1 MERPDR
7 EKKGKSFRV
16 SRPLEKEPFQAKV
29 WFLEQWKKVQDLVK
43 GKLIL
48 LIGLCLFIMIVNTPS
63 LLIPPHRFQVGE
75 AATYDIKAKQ
85 DLLLEDQAAT
95 ELKKQETANALPPVY
110 DFDEEAVTALTQ
122 RIQQGFQLLR
132 EGARKS
138 AGRTASAGSEAWEKL
153 EKAWGIELTPS
164 EINAL
169 TQDRFSISLEEGLTR
184 MIQSV
189 MAVGVV
195 GNKLTLMSE
204 HQRGIV
210 VRKLPSGREVQV
222 KDVERFPDLNEAR
235 DRLEKQAAYLLTG
248 ARGGMRPVSITLAQ
262 KLVIPNLS
270 FNKRE
275 SDQRRGKAIQ
285 QTRPVFFQIKKGET
299 IVREGEKIDEAALT
313 KIQLQ
318 FRQQQGLEIFL
329 TSLGLVLLWGLFVY
343 MAFRLVVD
351 SLKASLNNWRD
362 LIFLTIMLAL
372 SFLTIRTADFFAQ
385 IFVGGI
391 PGITPRNTLLAIPL
405 AAAPMMVSLV
415 LGPALAILFTLIQ
428 ASLTALFLDVGPG
441 LSMYFAIAGLWA
453 AQSQRTC
460 HNRWDLIRLGFYL
473 GLLNIGSSL
482 TLQMMQSR
490 LFHWETIAHLLLGF
504 SGGVLSG
511 IVVTGF
517 SPLVEKLF
525 GYTTDMRLLER
536 ANMDQPLLRELMV
549 QAPGTYHHSII
560 VGNMVEAAAEAI
572 GAKPLLARVSAYYHD
587 IGKAPKPLYFIEN
600 QMGGE
605 NKHEKLAPSMSSLI
619 LISHIKDGVE
629 KARRHKLESPIVDII
644 EQHHG
649 TSLISYF
656 YKKAL
661 ELMGD
666 DSVQVS
672 TEDFRYPGPKP
683 QTREAGLVMLAD
695 AIEAASR
702 TLVDPTPA
710 RIKGL
715 VNKIINNAFADGQL
729 DECELTLKDLN
740 QIAGSFNKILNGIF
754 HHRIEYPESPG
765 KTTHPKKKSNGD
777 STKQS
782 PELDS
787 FEGNSA
793 KAAAPDKG
801 PGSSTGGSE
810 PAAGGGPGDL
820 ALQPALPQPVRP
832 D

>member
-1 MERPDR
+1 MERSDR
-7 EKKGKSFRV
+7 DKKVKSFRV
-16 SRPLEKEPFQAKV
+16 SRPGEKETLSFRDRFLKQGKG
-29 WFLEQWKKVQDLVK
+29 FLELVK
-43 GKLIL
+43 GKPVL
-48 LIGLCLFIMIVNTPS
+48 LIGLCLFIMLVNTPS
-63 LLIPPHRFQVGE
+63 LLLPPHTYQVGE
-75 AATYDIKAKQ
+75 VAPYDLKAKQ
-85 DLLLEDQAAT
+85 DLLVEDKEAT
-95 ELKKQETANALPPVY
+95 ALKKQEVANAAPAVY
-110 DFDEEAVTALTQ
+110 DFDEEAVAALTQ
-122 RIQQGFQLLR
+122 RIHQGFQLLR
-132 EGARKS
+132 ETSRKGAGGATGARNEVR
-138 AGRTASAGSEAWEKL
+138 GKL
-153 EKAWGIELTPS
+153 EKVWGTELSLS
-164 EINAL
+164 EFNAL
-169 TQDRFSISLEEGLTR
+169 SQDRFSVSLEEGLTK

-195 GNKLTLMSE
+195 DNKFTLMSE
-204 HQRGIV
+204 HHKGLMI
-210 VRKLPSGREVQV
+210 RKQPSGREFLI
-222 KDVERFPDLNEAR
+222 KDPERFPDLNEAR
-235 DRLEKQAAYLLTG
+235 DRLEKQASYLLTG
-248 ARGGMRPVSITLAQ
+248 VRGTPRSVSISLAQ
-262 KLVIPNLS
+262 KLVMPNLV
-270 FNKRE
+270 FNKPE
-275 SDQRRGKAIQ
+275 TDRRRWKIIQ
-285 QTRPVFFQIKKGET
+285 ETRPVFFQIKKGET
-299 IVREGEKIDEAALT
+299 IVQEGEKIDEAALT

-318 FRQQQGLEIFL
+318 FRPQGGLGILL
-329 TSLGLVLLWGLFVY
+329 TSLGLALLWGLFVY
-343 MAFRLVVD
+343 MAYRLAAD
-351 SLKASLNNWRD
+351 SLKRKLNNWRD
-362 LIFLTIMLAL
+362 LIFLTTMLAL
-372 SFLTIRTADFFAQ
+372 SFLTIRTGDFIAQ

-415 LGPALAILFTLIQ
+415 LGPLTAILFTLIQ
-428 ASLTALFLDVGPG
+428 ASLTALFLDSGPG
-441 LSMYFAIAGLWA
+441 LSLYFAIAGLWS

-460 HNRWDLIRLGFYL
+460 HNRWDLIRLGFFL

-482 TLQMMQSR
+482 ALQMMQAR
-490 LFHWETIAHLLLGF
+490 LFYWETIVNMLLGF

-525 GYTTDMRLLER
+525 AYTTDMRLLER

-629 KARRHKLESPIVDII
+629 KARRHKLEPPIVDII

-661 ELMGD
+661 ELKGD
-666 DSVQVS
+666 DPNQVS
-672 TEDFRYPGPKP
+672 SEDFRYPGPKP

-710 RIKGL
+710 RIQGL

-729 DECELTLKDLN
+729 NECELTLKDLN
-740 QIAGSFNKILNGIF
+740 QIAGSFTKILNGIF
-754 HHRIEYPESPG
+754 HHRIEYPELPG
-765 KTTHPKKKSNGD
+765 KTYTPKKKSNGD
-777 STKQS
+777 SIKQPS
-782 PELDS
+782 EMDS
-787 FEGNSA
+787 VEGNA
-793 KAAAPDKG
+793 APAAAPAIG
-801 PGSSTGGSE
+801 PGPLPGGSE

-820 ALQPALPQPVRP
+820 ALQPALPQPVRT

>member
-1 MERPDR
+1 MERSDR
-7 EKKGKSFRV
+7 DKKVKSFRV
-16 SRPLEKEPFQAKV
+16 SRPLEKEPFSARDR
-29 WFLEQWKKVQDLVK
+29 FLEQWKKVRDLLK

-48 LIGLCLFIMIVNTPS
+48 LIGLCLFIMLVNTPS
-63 LLIPPHRFQVGE
+63 LLIPPHHFEAGE
-75 AATYDIKAKQ
+75 AAPYDIKARQ
-85 DLLLEDQAAT
+85 DLLVEDQAAT
-95 ELKKQETANALPPVY
+95 ELKKQETANAAPAIY

-122 RIQQGFQLLR
+122 RIQRGFQLAR
-132 EGARKS
+132 EGDRKGV
-138 AGRTASAGSEAWEKL
+138 GRTAEAENEVRRKL
-153 EKAWGIELTPS
+153 EKAWGIELTRS

-169 TQDRFSISLEEGLTR
+169 TQDRFSNSLEEGLIK

-204 HQRGIV
+204 HPRGIV
-210 VRKLPSGREVQV
+210 VRKMPSGRELPV

-262 KLVIPNLS
+262 KMIVPNLS
-270 FNKRE
+270 FNKLE
-275 SDQRRGKAIQ
+275 TDQRRGKAVR

-299 IVREGEKIDEAALT
+299 MVREGEIIDQAALT

-318 FRQQQGLEIFL
+318 FRQQQGIEVFL

-351 SLKASLNNWRD
+351 SLRAGLNNWRD
-362 LIFLTIMLAL
+362 LFFLTIMLAL
-372 SFLTIRTADFFAQ
+372 SFLTIRTADLIAQ
-385 IFVGGI
+385 ASVGGI
-391 PGITPRNTLLAIPL
+391 PGITPRSTLLAIPL
-405 AAAPMMVSLV
+405 AAAPLMVSLV
-415 LGPALAILFTLIQ
+415 LGPALAILFALIQ

-441 LSMYFAIAGLWA
+441 LSLYFAIAGLWA
-453 AQSQRTC
+453 AQGQRTC
-460 HNRWDLIRLGFYL
+460 HNRWDLIRLGFHL
-473 GLLNIGSSL
+473 GLLNMGSSL
-482 TLQMMQSR
+482 TLQMMQGR
-490 LFHWETIAHLLLGF
+490 LFYWETIAHLLLGF

-587 IGKAPKPLYFIEN
+587 IGKALKPLYFIEN

-629 KARRHKLESPIVDII
+629 MARRYKLESPIVDII

-649 TSLISYF
+649 
-656 YKKAL
+656 
-661 ELMGD
+661 
-666 DSVQVS
+666 
-672 TEDFRYPGPKP
+672 
-683 QTREAGLVMLAD
+683 
-695 AIEAASR
+695 
-702 TLVDPTPA
+702 
-710 RIKGL
+710 
-715 VNKIINNAFADGQL
+715 
-729 DECELTLKDLN
+729 
-740 QIAGSFNKILNGIF
+740 
-754 HHRIEYPESPG
+754 
-765 KTTHPKKKSNGD
+765 
-777 STKQS
+777 
-782 PELDS
+782 
-787 FEGNSA
+787 
-793 KAAAPDKG
+793 
-801 PGSSTGGSE
+801 
-810 PAAGGGPGDL
+810 
-820 ALQPALPQPVRP
+820 
-832 D
+832 

>member
-1 MERPDR
+1 MERSDR
-7 EKKGKSFRV
+7 EKKAKSFRV
-16 SRPLEKEPFQAKV
+16 SRPGDKDLLSFRDR
-29 WFLEQWKKVQDLVK
+29 FLEQWKALLALVK
-43 GKLIL
+43 GKPVL
-48 LIGLCLFIMIVNTPS
+48 LIGLCLFIMLVNTPS
-63 LLIPPHRFQVGE
+63 LLIPPHTYRVGE
-75 AATYDIKAKQ
+75 VAPYDLKAKQ
-85 DLLLEDQAAT
+85 DLLVEDKEAT
-95 ELKKQETANALPPVY
+95 TLKKQEVANATPAVY
-110 DFDEEAVTALTQ
+110 DFDEEAVNALTQ
-122 RIQQGFQLLR
+122 RIHQGFQLLR
-132 EGARKS
+132 ETSKKGA
-138 AGRTASAGSEAWEKL
+138 AGAAGAKNEVRGRL
-153 EKAWGIELTPS
+153 EKAWGIELSPS
-164 EINAL
+164 EITTL
-169 TQDRFSISLEEGLTR
+169 SQDRFSVPLEEGLIR

-195 GNKLTLMSE
+195 GNKFTLMSE
-204 HQRGIV
+204 HGKGLM
-210 VRKLPSGREVQV
+210 VRKQPSGREFPI
-222 KDVERFPDLNEAR
+222 KDPERFPDLNEAR
-235 DRLEKQAAYLLTG
+235 DRLEKQAPYLLTG
-248 ARGGMRPVSITLAQ
+248 VRGTPRSVSISLAQ
-262 KLVIPNLS
+262 KLIIPNLV
-270 FNKRE
+270 FNKSETDR
-275 SDQRRGKAIQ
+275 RRGKILQ
-285 QTRPVFFQIKKGET
+285 ETRPVFFQIKKGET
-299 IVREGEKIDEAALT
+299 IVGEGEKIDEAALT

-318 FRQQQGLEIFL
+318 FRHQAGLEILL

-343 MAFRLVVD
+343 MAWRLAAD
-351 SLKASLNNWRD
+351 SLKGKLNNWRD
-362 LIFLTIMLAL
+362 LIFLTTMLAL
-372 SFLTIRTADFFAQ
+372 SFLTIRTADFIAQ

-415 LGPALAILFTLIQ
+415 LGPLPAILFTLIQ

-441 LSMYFAIAGLWA
+441 LSLYFAIAGLWS

-460 HNRWDLIRLGFYL
+460 HNRWDLIRLGFFL

-482 TLQMMQSR
+482 ALQMMQAR
-490 LFHWETIAHLLLGF
+490 LFYWETIVNMFFGF

-525 GYTTDMRLLER
+525 AYTTDMRLLER

-629 KARRHKLESPIVDII
+629 KARRHKLEPPIVDII

-661 ELMGD
+661 ELKGD
-666 DSVQVS
+666 DPGQVS
-672 TEDFRYPGPKP
+672 SEDFRYPGPKP

-710 RIKGL
+710 RIQGL
-715 VNKIINNAFADGQL
+715 VSKMINNAFADGQL

-754 HHRIEYPESPG
+754 HHRIEYPEAPG
-765 KTTHPKKKSNGD
+765 KANPSKKKSNGD
-777 STKQS
+777 SSKQ
-782 PELDS
+782 PTEMDS
-787 FEGNSA
+787 LRGNPA
-793 KAAAPDKG
+793 PAAVPGKG
-801 PGSSTGGSE
+801 PGSAPGGSE
-810 PAAGGGPGDL
+810 PAAGGGSGDL
-820 ALQPALPQPVRP
+820 PLQPAIP
-832 D
+832 